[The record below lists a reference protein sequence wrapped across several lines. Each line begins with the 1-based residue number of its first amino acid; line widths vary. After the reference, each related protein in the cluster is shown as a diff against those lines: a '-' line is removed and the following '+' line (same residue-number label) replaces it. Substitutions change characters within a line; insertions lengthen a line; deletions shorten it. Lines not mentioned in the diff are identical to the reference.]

1 MLETKT
7 QFETESRNTSIAQN
21 IKPKHKHSPK
31 TQAETSKIEKR
42 GKDGSGQRPS
52 VGCGNGFVVVGF
64 VQIGDGSVEEERR
77 DGKAVMREI
86 RRKENEMHKE

>member
-52 VGCGNGFVVVGF
+52 VGWRQWVCGSWVCADRRWVCGGRKKRWKG
-64 VQIGDGSVEEERR
+64 IDER
-77 DGKAVMREI
+77 DTKKGE
-86 RRKENEMHKE
+86 